1 MTTKPK
7 AKKYRIRRSGSLSAA
22 PSAAANVASGT
33 AANVAQ
39 TMAQQPQQV
48 VGSDVSD
55 AREVATEQSIDDIR
69 KEGLTGRQLRMARR
83 VAQKHGLAPT
93 SDFDAIRLL
102 RSKGVDP
109 FQRANVLELVTADNK
124 EPAPTKVQLPQTV
137 PTGQANLPSTEVDTA
152 GARAQEI
159 INIQRDIAK
168 RRRRKL
174 TLLLSRLLFFVLL
187 PTLMVGYY
195 YYVIATPMYATKSQF
210 VIQQADS
217 QAGGGLGGLFSGTGL
232 ATSQDSISVQ
242 SYLQSRD
249 AMLRLNQDHGFKK
262 HFSQEWIDAIQRI
275 DADASNEA
283 AYKLYERRVKI
294 SYDPTEGIIKMEVVA
309 ADSGV
314 SATYSNAL
322 ISYAE
327 EQVDQMTSRLRDDQ
341 MKGAQDIFTQAE
353 AQMLAAQQEVLKL
366 EKSSSIVSIVNEI
379 ASLNGQI
386 QQMQLMQ
393 TEDRLTLVEL
403 KSNLRPNQTK
413 VNQIEGRLKA
423 RADEIAGLRS
433 QLTQGSEGAESLA
446 DFKAKLAIAQI
457 NLETR
462 TMMMQQ
468 ALQQMDTAQVEANR
482 QTRYLSL
489 GVSPTPPDEA
499 TYPRK
504 FENTILAFLI
514 FAGAYLMMSLTA
526 SILREQVSS

>member
-7 AKKYRIRRSGSLSAA
+7 AKKYRIRRSGSLST
-22 PSAAANVASGT
+22 SAATSAAHSTQGVVSG
-33 AANVAQ
+33 
-39 TMAQQPQQV
+39 
-48 VGSDVSD
+48 DVSD
-55 AREVATEQSIDDIR
+55 AREVATEQSVDDIR

-102 RSKGVDP
+102 RAKGIDP
-109 FQRANVLELVTADNK
+109 FQRANVLELVPAGGQ
-124 EPAPTKVQLPQTV
+124 EPAQAKVQLPQTI
-137 PTGQANLPSTEVDTA
+137 PTGQTNLPSTEVDTA
-152 GARAQEI
+152 GVRAKEI
-159 INIQRDIAK
+159 IAIQRDIAR

-174 TLLLSRLLFFVLL
+174 GLLLSRLLFFVLL

-195 YYVIATPMYATKSQF
+195 YYVIATPMYGTKSQF
-210 VIQQADS
+210 VIQKADS
-217 QAGGGLGGLFSGTGL
+217 QAGGGGLGGLFGGTGL
-232 ATSQDSISVQ
+232 ATSQDSIAVQ
-242 SYLQSRD
+242 SFLQSRE
-249 AMLRLNQDHGFKK
+249 AMQRLDRDHGFKA
-262 HFSQEWIDAIQRI
+262 HFSQDWIDAIQRL
-275 DADASNEA
+275 DAGASNEA
-283 AYKLYERRVKI
+283 AYKLYKRRVNI

-309 ADSGV
+309 ADPDV

-322 ISYAE
+322 ITYAE
-327 EQVDQMTSRLRDDQ
+327 EQVDHMTARLRDDQ
-341 MKGAQDIFTQAE
+341 MKGAQEIFTQAE
-353 AQMLAAQQEVLKL
+353 AQMLEAQQEVLRL
-366 EKSSSIVSIVNEI
+366 QKSSSVVNIETEL
-379 ASLNGQI
+379 AALSGQI
-386 QQMQLMQ
+386 QQLELMQ

-403 KSNLRPNQTK
+403 KSNARPNQTK

-423 RADEIAGLRS
+423 RADEIADRRA
-433 QLTQGSEGAESLA
+433 QLTEGSEGAESFA
-446 DFKAKLAIAQI
+446 DTQAKLTIARI

-489 GVSPTPPDEA
+489 GVSPIPPDEA

-526 SILREQVSS
+526 SILREQVTS

>member
-22 PSAAANVASGT
+22 PNVTTGAAQT
-33 AANVAQ
+33 AAQ
-39 TMAQQPQQV
+39 DTQHV
-48 VGSDVSD
+48 VNGDVSD

-102 RSKGVDP
+102 RGKGIDP
-109 FQRANVLELVTADNK
+109 FQRANVLELVAADNQ
-124 EPAPTKVQLPQTV
+124 EPATSKVQLPQTI
-137 PTGQANLPSTEVDTA
+137 PTAQANLPSTQVDTA

-174 TLLLSRLLFFVLL
+174 SLLLSRLLFFVLL

-210 VIQQADS
+210 VIQKADS
-217 QAGGGLGGLFSGTGL
+217 QGGGGGLGSLFGGTGL
-232 ATSQDSISVQ
+232 ATSQDSIAVQ
-242 SYLQSRD
+242 SYLQSRE
-249 AMLRLNQDHGFKK
+249 AMLRLDRDHSFKA
-262 HFSQEWIDAIQRI
+262 HFSQDWIDAIQRI
-275 DADASNEA
+275 DTDASNEA

-309 ADSGV
+309 ADPDV

-327 EQVDQMTSRLRDDQ
+327 EQVDHMTSRLRDDQ
-341 MKGAQDIFTQAE
+341 MMGAQNIFSKAE
-353 AQMLAAQQEVLKL
+353 AQMLKAQQVVLKL
-366 EKSSSIVSIVNEI
+366 QKASNVLSIDVEVGLLS
-379 ASLNGQI
+379 GQI
-386 QQMQLMQ
+386 QQLEVMQ
-393 TEDRLTLVEL
+393 TQDRLTLVEL
-403 KSNLRPNQTK
+403 NSNARPNQTK
-413 VNQIEGRLKA
+413 VNQLEGRLKA
-423 RADEIAGLRS
+423 RADAIADLRA
-433 QLTQGSEGAESLA
+433 QLTQGSEGVESVA
-446 DFKAKLAIAQI
+446 DTSAKLAIAQI

-489 GVSPTPPDEA
+489 GVTPVPPDEA